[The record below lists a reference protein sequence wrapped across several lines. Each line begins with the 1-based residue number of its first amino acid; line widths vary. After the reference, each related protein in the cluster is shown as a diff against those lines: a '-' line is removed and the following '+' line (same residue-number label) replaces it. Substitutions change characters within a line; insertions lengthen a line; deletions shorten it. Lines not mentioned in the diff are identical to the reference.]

1 MKNDTMSVAAV
12 LFAGIAAKR
21 FNDSVAIALADIETA
36 ERRLWMA
43 QALRSDDAVLLAPRI
58 YAVRSPAAVLAMLN
72 SGVKQHVLPPP
83 PHETALALCRQHN
96 WQLSFPLVFAR
107 FLLGLAERPIELPEI
122 PYDGNI
128 KRCYPKAGLTLV
140 PAAPSLFNFSAAGQA
155 LTIGV
160 PREISEQKLVDIGE
174 QAARGPLGLPE
185 IIAGLKRDLDGRLGE
200 RERIVATSIVNAAR
214 DNGLILR
221 APPDWAPPPDISNVV
236 RVEDW
241 WIRQIEDGLGKYHC
255 LAARTMTGH
264 PVLGDTNLAHSS
276 PLVWLDERAGYAR
289 TVSRLY
295 HLGRRSRDHDGWHL

>member
-1 MKNDTMSVAAV
+1 MKNDAMSVAAV

-21 FNDSVAIALADIETA
+21 FNDSVAIASADIETA

-72 SGVKQHVLPPP
+72 SGVKQHVMPPP

-96 WQLSFPLVFAR
+96 WRLSFPLVFAC
-107 FLLGLAERPIELPEI
+107 FLLGLAERPMELPEI
-122 PYDGNI
+122 PYDGTT
-128 KRCYPKAGLTLV
+128 KRHYPKAKLTLV
-140 PAAPSLFNFSAAGQA
+140 PAAPSLFNLSAAGQA

-160 PREISEQKLVDIGE
+160 PREISEQKLVDIGV
-174 QAARGPLGLPE
+174 QAARGPLGLPN
-185 IIAGLKRDLDGRLGE
+185 IIEGLKRDLDGRLGE

-241 WIRQIEDGLGKYHC
+241 WIRQIEDGLGEYHC

-276 PLVWLDERAGYAR
+276 PLIWLDERAGYAR